1 MLVLKKNCDFAVNID
16 GKYYPFTEIYT
27 ASDIKKIAKN
37 ENISFLDV
45 AETMILIGIDDN
57 GNNYYVQDE

>member
-1 MLVLKKNCDFAVNID
+1 MLVLKDNCDFAVKID
-16 GKYYPFTEIYT
+16 DKYYPFKEIYT

-37 ENISFLDV
+37 DNLSFLDV
-45 AETMILIGIDDN
+45 AEDMILIGIDDN